1 MPSIDAIINRQF
13 LIWER
18 QSQRAPADPP
28 RLEPLPIITVS
39 RQKGSRGSYFATR
52 LSERLGY
59 QRLHR
64 GVIDAICD
72 SSGYRKRVVES
83 LDQHVRG
90 DLELAVEAIFSGQSI
105 DHSDYVRHLIK
116 VILSMAKL
124 GGVVV
129 TGRGANFIL
138 GLTQGV
144 HFRVVAPAESRVKF
158 LVKYDEMTSDEAIRA
173 IDETDAQRR
182 EFVRKLFGKDLDDPQ
197 YYDVVFNSAMI
208 DVEEMLDSAML
219 AIKTK
224 MDKLR
229 HLSARSAG
237 ESRSGA

>member
-18 QSQRAPADPP
+18 QSARAPADPP

-39 RQKGSRGSYFATR
+39 RQKGSRGSYFASR

-72 SSGYRKRVVES
+72 SSGYRKRVVQS

-90 DLELAVEAIFSGQSI
+90 DLELAVEAIFSGQSV
-105 DHSDYVRHLIK
+105 DHSDYVRHLVK

-129 TGRGANFIL
+129 TGRAANLIL
-138 GLTQGV
+138 GLGQGV
-144 HFRVVAPAESRVKF
+144 HFRVVAPIESRVEF
-158 LVKYDEMTSDEAIRA
+158 LIKYDHLARNEAIRA
-173 IDETDAQRR
+173 IDLADAERR
-182 EFVRKLFGKDLDDPQ
+182 EFVRRLFGKDLNDPQ
-197 YYDVVFNSAMI
+197 YYDVVFNSALI
-208 DVEEMLDSAML
+208 DIEEMLDSAML

-224 MDKLR
+224 MSKLR
-229 HLSARSAG
+229 HMQTG
-237 ESRSGA
+237 P

>member
-1 MPSIDAIINRQF
+1 MSSIDAIINRQF

-18 QSQRAPADPP
+18 QSKPAPAGRPK
-28 RLEPLPIITVS
+28 LKPLPAITVS

-72 SSGYRKRVVES
+72 SSGYRKRVVQS
-83 LDQHVRG
+83 LDQHIRS
-90 DLELAVEAIFSGQSI
+90 DLELAVEAIFSGQSV
-105 DHSDYVRHLIK
+105 DHSDYLRHLVK

-144 HFRVVAPAESRVKF
+144 HFRIVAPVESRVDF
-158 LVKYDEMTSDEAIRA
+158 LIKYNQMSRDQAIKA
-173 IDETDAQRR
+173 IAETDAQRR

-197 YYDVVFNSAMI
+197 YYDVVYNSALI
-208 DVEEMLDSAML
+208 DIEEMLDSAML

-224 MDKLR
+224 LHKLR
-229 HLSARSAG
+229 HLSASPTG
-237 ESRSGA
+237 ESKLEV